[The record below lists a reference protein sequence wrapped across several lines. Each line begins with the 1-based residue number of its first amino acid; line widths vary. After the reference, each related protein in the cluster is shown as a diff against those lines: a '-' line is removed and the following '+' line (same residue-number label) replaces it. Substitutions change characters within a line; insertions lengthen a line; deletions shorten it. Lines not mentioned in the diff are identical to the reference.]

1 MSRDDC
7 SPVERALKVLYPTD
21 ICTPTRHSPTDI
33 CIHLC
38 CCLQES
44 MRLFK
49 QCDADRPFACSC
61 TCIIMYHTLCRHS
74 MKFHIVLSWLCF
86 FPLSLIC
93 TFSFWGRTIL
103 LGILAN
109 WPTRISTWHV
119 KKAACW
125 TSFWNRNDKLSRN
138 GKLTW
143 NEGEIRRFISQVPPL
158 TH

>member
-61 TCIIMYHTLCRHS
+61 TCMMYHTLCRHS
-74 MKFHIVLSWLCF
+74 MKFHIVLSWPSF

-93 TFSFWGRTIL
+93 TFFFWGRTIL
-103 LGILAN
+103 LGILSK
-109 WPTRISTWHV
+109 WPSRISTWHV
-119 KKAACW
+119 KRQLVGRVFGIGM
-125 TSFWNRNDKLSRN
+125 TSSPGMASSHGMRARSVGSSARC
-138 GKLTW
+138 
-143 NEGEIRRFISQVPPL
+143 
-158 TH
+158 HH